1 MNHLR
6 CPEEIMSAPKL
17 GAFHSSYLSFSRSL
31 VRTMLNQSW
40 LIKRATFD
48 LDDDG
53 YGTAVYRIELAG
65 LVCHAVF
72 FAQFIEDEERNDRV
86 IAEKWD
92 VTCCIWLGE
101 IDQQNIEMLSK
112 NVPKQE
118 KGRYNPNVICLS
130 RANKSMRLFSYV
142 IDCLSRGDQPEMDE
156 IRKCSYFVRTTAV
169 YGNGKFGMA
178 DYQRLQGTA
187 LSDQFRVQMLMVYM
201 VRWFSFEWVDHMA
214 SKRGGQNAVPLS
226 DSIKRSIGVGN
237 STGLGM
243 GPYLI
248 KHPQIIHSWV
258 SQREQALFEV
268 IHQSKPNKDTIN
280 AVQHYFDRA
289 QQYFGAISVPDP
301 MQTAKNKQ
309 LLLDLD
315 KIKQMPLTSVL
326 QAQSWMPLW
335 QEINTQAFCQEV
347 KELLLNILLEVT
359 PDIADKYA
367 NFQPVKLK
375 LNGHSHATISDLISE
390 IEQNYHWAIRLD
402 LTDENTIF
410 KYWYVAEDKEE
421 PRLGDRFVEKPQPNQ
436 EMKIDIGRAVNRL
449 YEALVKA
456 QSSDL
461 NMRVSRFLFDQP
473 QYSGIVRRVWQYAQN
488 PYGEIRSNV
497 LDKNF
502 YPIDILRLKLSFFGA
517 GKFDPKSDKWLRITL
532 FQGAPLLN
540 DQGHLAPPDDWF
552 LYND

>member
-1 MNHLR
+1 MYEIAIMNHLR

-31 VRTMLNQSW
+31 IRTMMNQSW

-48 LDDDG
+48 LDDAG
-53 YGTAVYRIELAG
+53 YGTAVYRIELEG
-65 LVCHAVF
+65 LICHAVF
-72 FAQFIEDEERNDRV
+72 FAQYIEDEERNDRV

-101 IDQQNIEMLSK
+101 IDQQTIEMLSK

-118 KGRYNPNVICLS
+118 KGRYTPNVLCLS
-130 RANKSMRLFSYV
+130 RANKSMRLFSYT
-142 IDCLSRGDQPEMDE
+142 IDCLGQGIQPDMDE
-156 IRKCSYFVRTTAV
+156 IKKCSYFVRTTAV

-178 DYQRLQGTA
+178 DFQRLQGTA
-187 LSDQFRVQMLMVYM
+187 LSNQFRVQMLMVYM
-201 VRWFSFEWVDHMA
+201 VRWFSFEWVDHIA
-214 SKRGGQNAVPLS
+214 KKQGGQNAVRLAES
-226 DSIKRSIGVGN
+226 MKRSIGVGN

-258 SQREQALFEV
+258 SQREQALYEV
-268 IHQSKPNKDTIN
+268 IHQSQPNKDTVKT
-280 AVQHYFDRA
+280 AQHYLDRA
-289 QQYFGAISVPDP
+289 QQYFGAIKIPDP
-301 MQTAKNKQ
+301 TQTAKNKQ

-315 KIKQMPLTSVL
+315 KIKQMPLASVI
-326 QAQSWMPLW
+326 QAQSWLPFW
-335 QEINTQAFCQEV
+335 KVINTKAYCQEV

-359 PDIADKYA
+359 PSIADKYA
-367 NFQPVKLK
+367 DFQHVRVKPD
-375 LNGHSHATISDLISE
+375 GRSTATISDLIDV
-390 IEQNYHWAIRLD
+390 IERDYHWAIRLD
-402 LTDENTIF
+402 FTNEKAIY

-421 PRLGDRFVEKPQPNQ
+421 PRLGDRFVEQPQPNQ
-436 EMKIDIGRAVNRL
+436 EMKIDIGRAVKQL
-449 YEALVKA
+449 YEALTNKQA
-456 QSSDL
+456 SNPDR
-461 NMRVSRFLFDQP
+461 RVSRFLFDHP
-473 QYSGIVRRVWQYAQN
+473 KYSGIVKRVWQYAQN

-497 LDKNF
+497 LDMNF

-540 DQGHLAPPDDWF
+540 SEGHLARP
-552 LYND
+552 